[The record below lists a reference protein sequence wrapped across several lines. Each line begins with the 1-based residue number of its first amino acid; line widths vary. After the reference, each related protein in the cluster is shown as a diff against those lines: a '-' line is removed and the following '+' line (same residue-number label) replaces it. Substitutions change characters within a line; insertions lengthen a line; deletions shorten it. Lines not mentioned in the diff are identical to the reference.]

1 MPKLIA
7 HAVVREDPPR
17 VYVAED
23 EATLN
28 WILALRVVAQTG
40 PNELSESVRLQLQES
55 ILDERWGEAVEL
67 WIMRTGTPIDV
78 YASSELFLAE
88 DLAMSASEVQFSPL
102 FRDLGQSS

>member
-17 VYVAED
+17 VAED

-40 PNELSESVRLQLQES
+40 PNDTIFGRLTSVPHKV
-55 ILDERWGEAVEL
+55 GN
-67 WIMRTGTPIDV
+67 
-78 YASSELFLAE
+78 
-88 DLAMSASEVQFSPL
+88 PL
-102 FRDLGQSS
+102 